1 MVRSVVPAGAPALDT
16 PTSSP
21 RSSDSFFP
29 EGIVA
34 EPITDPHAHVEFS
47 VEQYSVPHQRR
58 PSRSPPRNRRS
69 SLISSHSHARG
80 GSADSDTTCQAG
92 ALVTSPQDGL
102 NFDEIAAV
110 IGSSPEPASTT
121 AEATWK
127 LFPPPP
133 APRFMFY
140 SQKTGQIAADSLEA
154 LAIPVPSDPVATVLQ
169 QAPFWI
175 DVTDPT
181 HSEMV
186 TLSRLFGIHPLT
198 SEDILTEDTREK
210 CEIFRNYAFVVI
222 RTFDPDEASAS
233 YMQPVNVSIV
243 VLRECVLSFHTK
255 PVEHTENVLKRIA
268 HLGSYGLHI
277 TPDWLNYAIIDD
289 ITDGFQPLIKFIELE
304 VDSIDD
310 LVLLLKG
317 SDMSDMLRRIGSARK
332 KVMQLFRLL
341 STKADVLKTV
351 IKRCGERLP
360 ADSETS
366 LYLGD
371 IQDHAITM
379 VQNLIHFEK
388 TLARAHSNYL
398 AQISIEITVASNNT
412 NEVVTK
418 MTAMASM
425 LLPLNVVTGLFGMN
439 VHVPGQDVEGYGWFI
454 SIIVTMLVCSAA
466 VWFWCRRHKLV

>member
-1 MVRSVVPAGAPALDT
+1 MDDVPRSGSGTSESTCNAGAVI
-16 PTSSP
+16 SSP
-21 RSSDSFFP
+21 HF
-29 EGIVA
+29 
-34 EPITDPHAHVEFS
+34 
-47 VEQYSVPHQRR
+47 
-58 PSRSPPRNRRS
+58 
-69 SLISSHSHARG
+69 
-80 GSADSDTTCQAG
+80 
-92 ALVTSPQDGL
+92 GL
-102 NFDEIAAV
+102 NFNDIAAV
-110 IGSSPEPASTT
+110 IGSSPEPAGVE
-121 AEATWK
+121 ADATWK
-127 LFPPPP
+127 IFPPPP
-133 APRFMFY
+133 PPRFVFY
-140 SQKTGQIAADSLEA
+140 SQKTGQINADSLEA
-154 LAIPVPSDPVATVLQ
+154 FAFPIPDEPVATVLQ
-169 QAPFWI
+169 EAPFWI

-210 CEIFRNYAFVVI
+210 CETYPNYAFVVI
-222 RTFDPDEASAS
+222 RTFDPDETSPS

-243 VLRECVLSFHTK
+243 VFRECVLSFHAK
-255 PVEHTENVLKRIA
+255 PVSHTDAVLARIG

-277 TPDWLNYAIIDD
+277 TSEWVNYAIIDD
-289 ITDGFQPLIKFIELE
+289 ITDAFQPLIKFIELE

-360 ADSETS
+360 HDDGETT

-379 VQNLIHFEK
+379 VQNLVHFEK

-412 NEVVTK
+412 NAVVTK
-418 MTAMASM
+418 MTAVASM

-439 VHVPGQDVEGYGWFI
+439 GVQALFGFGRGGT
-454 SIIVTMLVCSAA
+454 S
-466 VWFWCRRHKLV
+466 